1 MTKTCLWLHI
11 AFSVG
16 AFALLAI
23 CYVLLSRTTHPSLQ
37 DRLLLSAVTLFAA
50 MASITGLGEMIGRR
64 GKSESIALACSTVA
78 AILLLMLTMFTL

>member
-23 CYVLLSRTTHPSLQ
+23 RYALPPRTTYPSLQ
-37 DRLLLSAVTLFAA
+37 DMLLQSAVTLFAA

-64 GKSESIALACSTVA
+64 GKSESIALACSTIA
-78 AILLLMLTMFTL
+78 AILLLMLTL